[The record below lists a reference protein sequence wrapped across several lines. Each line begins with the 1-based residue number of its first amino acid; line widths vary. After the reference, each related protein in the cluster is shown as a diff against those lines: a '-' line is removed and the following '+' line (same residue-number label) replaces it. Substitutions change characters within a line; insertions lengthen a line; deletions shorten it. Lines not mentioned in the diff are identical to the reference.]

1 VVQFAALRGRFG
13 EGGSVPLSEDEQ
25 RILHEMEQKLYEGER
40 TFTSRVRTPSSPHHR
55 PLRWSAVTFV
65 AGFAV
70 ILLSFRS
77 SLLLATFGFL
87 VMVLAALSFDR
98 NIRQVF
104 SGTDGVVGG
113 PAKRPVTSDLAG
125 IGKRIRSRFFQ
136 QH

>member
-1 VVQFAALRGRFG
+1 
-13 EGGSVPLSEDEQ
+13 
-25 RILHEMEQKLYEGER
+25 MEQKLYEGER
-40 TFTSRVRTPSSPHHR
+40 TFTARVRTPSSAHHR
-55 PLRWSAVTFV
+55 PLRWSAVIFV
-65 AGFAV
+65 VGFAV

-104 SGTDGVVGG
+104 SATEGAAGTNTT
-113 PAKRPVTSDLAG
+113 KRPIGSDLAG
-125 IGKRIRSRFFQ
+125 MGKRIRSRFFQ

>member
-1 VVQFAALRGRFG
+1 M
-13 EGGSVPLSEDEQ
+13 PLSEDEQ

-40 TFTSRVRTPSSPHHR
+40 SFATRVRTNSSVHHR
-55 PLRWSAVTFV
+55 PLRWSAILFV

-104 SGTDGVVGG
+104 SGQESGD
-113 PAKRPVTSDLAG
+113 PSSSKRPNGDLAG
-125 IGKRIRSRFFQ
+125 IGKRLRSRFFQ

>member
-1 VVQFAALRGRFG
+1 
-13 EGGSVPLSEDEQ
+13 VPLSEDEQ

-40 TFTSRVRTPSSPHHR
+40 TFTARVRTPSSSHHR
-55 PLRWSAVTFV
+55 PLRWSAVIFV

-87 VMVLAALSFDR
+87 VMVLSALSFDR
-98 NIRQVF
+98 NIRHVF
-104 SGTDGVVGG
+104 TPPDGAGARKGTGG
-113 PAKRPVTSDLAG
+113 DSSG
-125 IGKRIRSRFFQ
+125 IGKRLRSRFFQ

>member
-1 VVQFAALRGRFG
+1 
-13 EGGSVPLSEDEQ
+13 VPLSEDEQ

-40 TFTSRVRTPSSPHHR
+40 TFAARVRAPSGAHHR
-55 PLRWSAVTFV
+55 PLRWSAVIIV
-65 AGFAV
+65 AGLAV

-87 VMVLAALSFDR
+87 VTVLGALSFDR

-104 SGTDGVVGG
+104 SSVDASGNS
-113 PAKRPVTSDLAG
+113 ASKRPGAGDPPG
-125 IGKRIRSRFFQ
+125 IGRRFRSRFFQ

>member
-1 VVQFAALRGRFG
+1 M
-13 EGGSVPLSEDEQ
+13 PLSEDEQ

-40 TFTSRVRTPSSPHHR
+40 IFTSRVRTPSNAHRR
-55 PLRWSAVTFV
+55 PLRWAAVIFV

-98 NIRQVF
+98 SIRQVF
-104 SGTDGVVGG
+104 SATETGG
-113 PAKRPVTSDLAG
+113 SGATRRPTGGDLAG
-125 IGKRIRSRFFQ
+125 IGRRFRSRFFQ

>member
-1 VVQFAALRGRFG
+1 VRLLGRKFG
-13 EGGSVPLSEDEQ
+13 KGDSVPLSEDEQ

-40 TFTSRVRTPSSPHHR
+40 TFTARARTPSSAHHR
-55 PLRWSAVTFV
+55 PLRWSAIIFV
-65 AGFAV
+65 AGLAV

-104 SGTDGVVGG
+104 SNGENTAHVTTRRLNGG
-113 PAKRPVTSDLAG
+113 DLAA
-125 IGKRIRSRFFQ
+125 IGKRLRSRFFQ

>member
-1 VVQFAALRGRFG
+1 MTERRGWRMW
-13 EGGSVPLSEDEQ
+13 EKGGSVPLSEDEQ

-40 TFTSRVRTPSSPHHR
+40 VFSSRVRSPAGSHR
-55 PLRWSAVTFV
+55 RTLRWSAVTFV

-87 VMVLAALSFDR
+87 VMVLSALSFDR
-98 NIRQVF
+98 NVRHALANSESAARKIPV
-104 SGTDGVVGG
+104 D
-113 PAKRPVTSDLAG
+113 PAKLA
-125 IGKRIRSRFFQ
+125 KRLRDRFHH

>member
-1 VVQFAALRGRFG
+1 
-13 EGGSVPLSEDEQ
+13 VPLSEDEQ

-40 TFTSRVRTPSSPHHR
+40 TFSARVRTPSAIHHR
-55 PLRWSAVTFV
+55 PLHWSAVIFV

-77 SLLLATFGFL
+77 SLLLATFGFV

-98 NIRQVF
+98 TIRQVF
-104 SGTDGVVGG
+104 SGSGSTVD
-113 PAKRPVTSDLAG
+113 PSAKRPPSGDLAG
-125 IGKRIRSRFFQ
+125 ISKRFRSRFFQ

>member
-1 VVQFAALRGRFG
+1 M
-13 EGGSVPLSEDEQ
+13 PLSEDEQ

-40 TFTSRVRTPSSPHHR
+40 TFTARVRTPSSIHHR
-55 PLRWSAVTFV
+55 PLRWSAVIFI

-87 VMVLAALSFDR
+87 VMVLAALSFER

-104 SGTDGVVGG
+104 SATDGVAVG
-113 PAKRPVTSDLAG
+113 PSKRPVAGDLAG
-125 IGKRIRSRFFQ
+125 IGKRFRSRFFQ

>member
-1 VVQFAALRGRFG
+1 VRK
-13 EGGSVPLSEDEQ
+13 GGSVPLSEDEQ

-40 TFTSRVRTPSSPHHR
+40 AFTSRVRSPSSAHRR
-55 PLRWSAVTFV
+55 PLRWSAVMFV

-98 NIRQVF
+98 SIRQVITA
-104 SGTDGVVGG
+104 TDGSTPGSSRRPVGG
-113 PAKRPVTSDLAG
+113 DLSG
-125 IGKRIRSRFFQ
+125 LGRRFRSRFFQ

>member
-1 VVQFAALRGRFG
+1 MCVALRRRF
-13 EGGSVPLSEDEQ
+13 EKGGSVPLSEDEQ

-40 TFTSRVRTPSSPHHR
+40 AFTTRVRTPSSAHRR
-55 PLRWSAVTFV
+55 PLRWSAVIFV
-65 AGFAV
+65 VGFAV
-70 ILLSFRS
+70 IVLSFRS

-104 SGTDGVVGG
+104 ST
-113 PAKRPVTSDLAG
+113 AETSASSPPRKPSGDLAG
-125 IGKRIRSRFFQ
+125 IGRRFRSRFFQ